1 MLVVSVRNYH
11 NRFELK
17 GIISMNRESLS
28 LPVQPSFFTSKNTK
42 RFEIKKWLKVLSRF
56 NTKSIYDLTWENFY
70 KELHNLGIKE
80 FLKTYGYSHKKNLQ
94 LAIAKSE
101 LGQKRISLYDF
112 EKNAKPKLLLLLG
125 DSFFAKV
132 RRQAYFNPKNHK
144 LSTIHYYI
152 YHYSL
157 HFTALSLGFS
167 SKQSFLNFF
176 AQTCYVSEC
185 IENREKNLRMSI
197 QSLYEVDPFTLRKEL
212 IDLYDKPIPKNKNF
226 IKYNY
231 TLEELKLA
239 LENEDSVFVVASLG
253 GGNAYV
259 VNKKLQ
265 TLRPLVNINLQA
277 LKLQSLESL
286 KANSPIFIWKTK
298 LYQLF
303 SDQIRLLELDTRLYS
318 PRGLYPS
325 CISVHWQFFTSH
337 STQCPMLEKESPVN
351 SHPPLSSFF
360 DTEIA
365 NFEDL
370 SVCTFKR

>member
-1 MLVVSVRNYH
+1 
-11 NRFELK
+11 
-17 GIISMNRESLS
+17 MNREL
-28 LPVQPSFFTSKNTK
+28 LPIQSNFFTLKNTK
-42 RFEIKKWLKVLSRF
+42 QSEIEKWLKDINRF
-56 NTKSIYDLTWENFY
+56 NIKSIYDLTWKNFY
-70 KELHNLGIKE
+70 EELHKLGIKE
-80 FLKTYGYSHKKNLQ
+80 FLKQYGYSYKKNLQ

-112 EKNAKPKLLLLLG
+112 EKNTKQKLLLLLG

-185 IENREKNLRMSI
+185 IENRAENLRKSI

-212 IDLYDKPIPKNKNF
+212 TDLYDKPIAKNKNF

-231 TLEELKLA
+231 TLEELKIA
-239 LENEDSVFVVASLG
+239 LENEDTVFVVASLG
-253 GGNAYV
+253 GGNAYA

-265 TLRPLVNINLQA
+265 TLRPLININLQA
-277 LKLQSLESL
+277 LKLQSWEFL
-286 KANSPIFIWKTK
+286 KVNTSIFIWKMK

-303 SDQIRLLELDTRLYS
+303 AGLIHLLELGAPLFRPRVLYT
-318 PRGLYPS
+318 PG
-325 CISVHWQFFTSH
+325 ISFHWQFFTSR
-337 STQCPMLEKESPVN
+337 STQHPMEEREIPVN
-351 SHPPLSSFF
+351 SHNPPLSSFV
-360 DTEIA
+360 TEIA
-365 NFEDL
+365 KSEDL
-370 SVCTFKR
+370 SACTFKR